1 MFLIGLAIG
10 CAEARG
16 IREGTGG
23 GDPEEEVDMVEE
35 VEMIPKSESSAE
47 AGGESAAK
55 VAYESMRQWVMA
67 GASYLHIVQA

>member
-23 GDPEEEVDMVEE
+23 GDPVDMVEE